1 MVLKINTLKNKKEI
15 NRLFQKGEISIF
27 FPLMIYVVQSKEPK
41 VLFSI
46 SKKKKAKAVERNKLK
61 RQLKA
66 IYAKDLSWN
75 LNKHLAFVYIANYVC
90 DTKTMKEAMQ
100 KIKDTYDKA

>member
-15 NRLFQKGEISIF
+15 NRLFQKGETAIF

-46 SKKKKAKAVERNKLK
+46 SKKKIAKAVERNKLK

-66 IYAKDLSWN
+66 IYAEDFSWN
-75 LNKHLAFVYIANYVC
+75 LNKHLAIVYIANYVC
-90 DTKTMKEAMQ
+90 DAIELKEAMQ
-100 KIKDTYDKA
+100 KIKDTYEKG